1 MHPLNLL
8 KVANFKLNIFFI
20 IDSKVFVSRYGYVH
34 NVINAPNKIYSN
46 IFQLFS
52 NLLEN
57 LYIMDNC

>member
-20 IDSKVFVSRYGYVH
+20 IDSKVFVSRYGCVH